1 MSDKIEIGFVKL
13 TPAAKVKMEK
23 SLNSLNEVDNFNVD
37 NILGCAIKAKAR
49 IQFMLL
55 MLQVGRIEKAEES
68 LNKAL
73 LHLNRIISYNNK
85 TSN

>member
-1 MSDKIEIGFVKL
+1 MKNVHVG
-13 TPAAKVKMEK
+13 K
-23 SLNSLNEVDNFNVD
+23 SNIHGRCLFTTDSLNEVDNFNVD